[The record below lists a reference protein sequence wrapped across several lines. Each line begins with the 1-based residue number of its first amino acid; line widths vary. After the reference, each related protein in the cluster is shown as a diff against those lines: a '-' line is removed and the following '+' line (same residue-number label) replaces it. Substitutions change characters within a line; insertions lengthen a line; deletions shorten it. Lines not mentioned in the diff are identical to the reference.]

1 VIGIIGGSGLY
12 ELFEAEQRVEP
23 DTPYGPA
30 SAPITLSS
38 VGGVATAFLP
48 RHGLA
53 HELPPHRIPYRAN
66 LWALQSVG
74 VTRIIAPCASGSL
87 RPEVPPGTFVVC
99 DQFVDRTTGREH
111 TFFDG
116 PEVRHVSAA
125 DPYCADLRQTLLTA
139 GRELAL
145 PMRDGGT
152 VVVIEGPRF
161 STRAESAWFQ
171 AMGWDVVNMTAYPE
185 GWLARELGLCYA
197 NVSLITDYDVGVAG
211 DASHEAVT
219 AQAVLE
225 VFAGN
230 IERLRMLL
238 ARAVSRIGP
247 VPSDDACRRALE
259 NAGIE

>member
-1 VIGIIGGSGLY
+1 VIGIIGGSGLH
-12 ELFEAEQRVEP
+12 ELFEAERKVEP
-23 DTPYGPA
+23 DTPYGRA

-38 VGGVATAFLP
+38 VGGVPTAFLP
-48 RHGLA
+48 RHGLS

-99 DQFVDRTTGREH
+99 DQFVDRTSGREH

-125 DPYCADLRQTLLTA
+125 DPYCAELRETLLTA
-139 GRELAL
+139 GRDLGLA
-145 PMRDGGT
+145 MRDGGT

-171 AMGWDVVNMTAYPE
+171 AMGGDVVNMTAYPE

-211 DASHEAVT
+211 DAAHVAVT
-219 AQAVLE
+219 AKAVLE

-238 ARAVSRIGP
+238 AHAVSRIGP
-247 VPSDDACRRALE
+247 VPPDDACRRALE
-259 NAGIE
+259 NAGV

>member
-12 ELFEAEQRVEP
+12 ELFEAERTVEP
-23 DTPYGPA
+23 DTPYGRA

-38 VGGVATAFLP
+38 VGGVQTAFLP
-48 RHGLA
+48 RHGA
-53 HELPPHRIPYRAN
+53 SHQLPPHRVPYRAN

-87 RPEVPPGTFVVC
+87 RPQLSPGTFVVC
-99 DQFVDRTTGREH
+99 DQFVDRTTGRDH

-125 DPYCADLRQTLLTA
+125 DPYCADLRETLLTA
-139 GRELAL
+139 GRDLDL

-197 NVSLITDYDVGVAG
+197 NVSLITDYDVGVPG
-211 DASHEAVT
+211 DAAHGAVT

-230 IERLRMLL
+230 IERLRLLL
-238 ARAVSRIGP
+238 ARAVSLVGP
-247 VPSDDACRRALE
+247 VPPDDACRRALE
-259 NAGIE
+259 NAGV